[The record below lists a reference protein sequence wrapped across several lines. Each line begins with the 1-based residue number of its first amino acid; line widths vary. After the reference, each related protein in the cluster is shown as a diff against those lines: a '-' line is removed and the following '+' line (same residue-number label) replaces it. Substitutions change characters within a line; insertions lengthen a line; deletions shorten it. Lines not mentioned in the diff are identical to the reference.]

1 MDKLGLIAG
10 GGRLPLEVAEFCR
23 RAERPLFVVRLQG
36 SVDQPLD
43 RFDGLDI
50 PVTQVGHIIDAMKKA
65 GCKAVCLVGQVAKPD
80 FSKIASQLDFKG
92 VTLLPGMAAAA
103 AKGDDALLRF
113 FLTMLEK
120 EGFRVEGATQ
130 VMDELAIG
138 EGALGAHAPDEAD
151 MRDLEKALEAA
162 RIVGQFDIGQGAV
175 VCNGVVLAVEAQE
188 GTDAMLERIPD
199 LPEAL
204 RGTPAERRG
213 VLAKAP
219 KPIQERRVDLPTIG
233 VRTVENA
240 AAAGLVGIAG
250 EAHGLI
256 VLDREAVVEVAD
268 RLGLFIWG
276 ARPGEAGGR

>member
-10 GGRLPLEVAEFCR
+10 GGRLPLQVAEFCE
-23 RAERPLFVVRLQG
+23 RAERPLFVVRLEG
-36 SVDQPLD
+36 SAGPELD
-43 RFDGLDI
+43 RFDGLTSS
-50 PVTQVGHIIDAMKKA
+50 PTQVGHILDALKRA
-65 GCKAVCLVGQVAKPD
+65 GCKAVCLAGQVARPD
-80 FSKIASQLDFKG
+80 FSKIRLDMKG
-92 VTLLPGMAAAA
+92 TLMLPAMAAAA

-113 FLTMLEK
+113 FLGMFEK

-130 VMDELAIG
+130 VMDDLELG
-138 EGALGAHAPDEAD
+138 LGALGACEPDEDD
-151 MRDLEKALEAA
+151 MRDVEKALEAA
-162 RIVGQFDIGQGAV
+162 RVAGRFDIGQGAV
-175 VCNGVVLAVEAQE
+175 VCDGLVLAVEAQE
-188 GTDAMLERIPD
+188 GTDAMLQRIPT

-233 VRTVENA
+233 VQTVENA

-256 VLDREAVVEVAD
+256 VLDRDAVIEAAD
-268 RLGLFIWG
+268 RLGIFIWG
-276 ARPGEAGGR
+276 AKPHEGP